1 MQQQTQFNE
10 KMGKYGKGEL
20 KHIVKY
26 NLLLVGEFIR
36 ESKFGLWAS

>member
-1 MQQQTQFNE
+1 
-10 KMGKYGKGEL
+10 MGKYGKSEL

-26 NLLLVGEFIR
+26 NLLLGEFIR